1 MDSDKTSGQIPKSVE
16 CHLKNDLVESV
27 TPGDVI
33 DVTAVVS
40 VILDPDPR
48 AKGANNHFKIYLEAI
63 SIQRGFQNQTDKTQI
78 DFTLLDLKAVQEIFS
93 YGEEIL
99 KLLGKI

>member
-40 VILDPDPR
+40 VILDPGSLTFAR
-48 AKGANNHFKIYLEAI
+48 NFE
-63 SIQRGFQNQTDKTQI
+63 SF
-78 DFTLLDLKAVQEIFS
+78 
-93 YGEEIL
+93 
-99 KLLGKI
+99 